1 MRDLEKD
8 LALCQAA
15 TKEPWKVEKYVFENQ
30 FPEGMPVVS
39 EDGRGWRSKSLE
51 IKAKGKRITEVQW
64 MSQHSHYASKTI
76 AEMEANAQ
84 FIAEA
89 REALPFWLGEVQ
101 TLRARVGELEG
112 ALSGLLTA
120 IETHGRFNS
129 LDMTGYPGGN
139 ITVSQGL
146 KAKGWWEAVWSAQK
160 ALKGE

>member
-101 TLRARVGELEG
+101 TLRAKCERYEG
-112 ALSGLLTA
+112 ALKSQ
-120 IETHGRFNS
+120 IEMYWDSDWYNDTQTEKNE
-129 LDMTGYPGGN
+129 
-139 ITVSQGL
+139 Q
-146 KAKGWWEAVWSAQK
+146 